1 MMMLA
6 RYGNNWQRAGTL
18 AAIHT
23 FVAQPGVTDMAT
35 RATTFFAGVGT
46 TIVILAA
53 GFGGGLMMA
62 RTTLEPNVAASG
74 RSVTDRLPPAR
85 VVLSASAEAATP
97 REAQVAAV
105 PVPEAAPPAP
115 LLVQTHDV
123 QATVE
128 KEKEKDKQAERAER
142 RKAEADERERR
153 KRVAA
158 RRATREAA
166 RMAKQQEQQQRPQQP
181 GIMAFDDAQPRAG
194 FSGN

>member
-1 MMMLA
+1 
-6 RYGNNWQRAGTL
+6 
-18 AAIHT
+18 
-23 FVAQPGVTDMAT
+23 MAT
-35 RATTFFAGVGT
+35 RAPTFFAGVGT

-85 VVLSASAEAATP
+85 VVLSASAEAAP